1 MSVNGAKVRI
11 EEAVLTWPGV
21 TAHTHRFGGTEYR
34 LGGRELGHI
43 HGESLVDIPFPTRV
57 RAEVVAAGRAEPHH
71 LLPETGWVS
80 CYLRQ
85 EKDVDGAIELLR
97 LSYDLAL
104 QQKTR
109 RQDPT
114 ST

>member
-21 TAHTHRFGGTEYR
+21 TAHPHRFGGTEYR

-57 RAEVVAAGRAEPHH
+57 RAEVVAAGRAQPHH

-97 LSYDLAL
+97 LSYDLAP
-104 QQKTR
+104 QQKAR
-109 RQDPT
+109 RQEPPAG
-114 ST
+114 

>member
-1 MSVNGAKVRI
+1 MSVSGAKVRI
-11 EEAVLTWPGV
+11 EEAVLSWRGV
-21 TAHTHRFGGTEYR
+21 TAHPHRFGGAEFR

-43 HGESLVDIPFPTRV
+43 HGESLVDIPFPSKV

-85 EKDVDGAIELLR
+85 ENDVDGAIELLR
-97 LSYDLAL
+97 LSYELAL
-104 QQKTR
+104 EQKAR
-109 RQDPT
+109 RRGPT
-114 ST
+114 GA